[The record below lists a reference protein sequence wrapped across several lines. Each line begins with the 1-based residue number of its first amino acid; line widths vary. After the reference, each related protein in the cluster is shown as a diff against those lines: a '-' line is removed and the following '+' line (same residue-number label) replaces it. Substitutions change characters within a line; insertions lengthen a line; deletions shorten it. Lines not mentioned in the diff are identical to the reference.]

1 MARWRNDEMDLKIR
15 AKVIRYYRS
24 TEISICC
31 RTYSVDYT
39 SVPRGQLKDGGLFSC
54 VAAWISKKLC
64 ASIKCQ
70 ARLLAGNHSRPQRPR
85 SFWSAPR
92 IATSGR
98 VQQRKSAIHGLPV
111 PLRMLWVKSDKSD
124 WFWSQSIVFT
134 NPFNTGMSL
143 DRARGRDSWCWPK
156 GARPLGTRMDIRD
169 TRHTPIS
176 SPEPSLPLSCGTG
189 KRSHGFEQYSV
200 LLVHQVTT

>member
-64 ASIKCQ
+64 ARIKCQ
-70 ARLLAGNHSRPQRPR
+70 ARLLAGNLLA
-85 SFWSAPR
+85 W
-92 IATSGR
+92 R
-98 VQQRKSAIHGLPV
+98 VRLHKWLIITLKPIKNCFVSENCVVKCLHGNVTFVTAKQLPVGSVFLRKSPKMYVNTSTSKKLKV
-111 PLRMLWVKSDKSD
+111 RVTYVLRVDEIYKIIWFYQLSWQCKLATVKR
-124 WFWSQSIVFT
+124 FE
-134 NPFNTGMSL
+134 
-143 DRARGRDSWCWPK
+143 SW
-156 GARPLGTRMDIRD
+156 R
-169 TRHTPIS
+169 
-176 SPEPSLPLSCGTG
+176 
-189 KRSHGFEQYSV
+189 FER
-200 LLVHQVTT
+200 